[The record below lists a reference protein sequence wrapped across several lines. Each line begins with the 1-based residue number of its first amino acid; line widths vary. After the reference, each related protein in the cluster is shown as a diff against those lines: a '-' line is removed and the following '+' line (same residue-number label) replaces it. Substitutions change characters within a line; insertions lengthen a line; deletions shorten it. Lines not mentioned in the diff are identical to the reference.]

1 MIKRYKIFMVYFIF
15 ILLVT
20 GCSSEKNIKLDG
32 IEEELIKQKA
42 ISISMATYSGSTN
55 YLKESSDKDAQKH
68 LLDMLNIN
76 KDKKINDL
84 KISTFVVN
92 DDGSALV
99 IVEIYDEPFKT
110 VLFHEMTFKKLDNK
124 WVLVDFGIS
133 A

>member
-1 MIKRYKIFMVYFIF
+1 MIKRYKIFIVYFIF

-20 GCSSEKNIKLDG
+20 GCSSEENIELDD

-42 ISISMATYSGSTN
+42 ISISMATYSGSAN
-55 YLKESSDKDAQKH
+55 YLKASSDKDEHKH
-68 LLDMLNIN
+68 LLDTLNIN
-76 KDKKINDL
+76 KDKKINDI

-92 DDGSALV
+92 DDGSVLV

-110 VLFHEMTFKKLDNK
+110 VLFHEMTFNKLYNK
-124 WVLVDFGIS
+124 WVLVDFGVS